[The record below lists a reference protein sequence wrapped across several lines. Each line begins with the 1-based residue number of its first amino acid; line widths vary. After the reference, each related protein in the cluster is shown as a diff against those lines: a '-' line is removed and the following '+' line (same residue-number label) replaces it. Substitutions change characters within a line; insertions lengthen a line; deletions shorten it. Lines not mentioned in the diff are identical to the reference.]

1 MSRNKKNCRFDAS
14 MEYSNFNKKKIIENI
29 FIKRIIIIKIVY
41 IFALII

>member
-1 MSRNKKNCRFDAS
+1 